1 MAVIKVVTAK
11 IAILVAWD
19 FMCHMEIIELCL
31 ADNLK
36 IRDSVNLFYITMWV
50 FNETI

>member
-36 IRDSVNLFYITMWV
+36 NKGLCQFILYNYVGV
-50 FNETI
+50 